1 MPFFA
6 NTKQLYVC
14 TEQLFYRIHEED
26 PKANDAMVAAKMAI
40 RLSVSEPEGVILI
53 NGRSRPVTTSFNPD
67 GIQADLD
74 INLSGDTFHHI
85 LLGELGLR
93 QAMSRKL
100 LQVKGPVFKVMVL
113 APIFHHTQQIY
124 PQILREQGLA

>member
-14 TEQLFYRIHEED
+14 TEQLIYRIQEED
-26 PKANDAMVAAKMAI
+26 PKANDAMVAV
-40 RLSVSEPEGVILI
+40 RLIIHMRVSEPEGIIVL
-53 NGRSRPVTTSFNPD
+53 NGRSRPVTTSFSSDGLKPD
-67 GIQADLD
+67 LEIS
-74 INLSGDTFHHI
+74 LSGDTLHQI

-93 QAMSRKL
+93 QAMSQKR
-100 LQVKGPVFKVMVL
+100 LQVNGPVFKAMVL
-113 APIFHHTQQIY
+113 APLFNHTQRIY